1 MLYFYAKK
9 GITRIKTR
17 DFMLGLCTKI
27 VGVFFY
33 NSPLQTP
40 FITYSLLA
48 EKNIYYIFN
57 KK

>member
-17 DFMLGLCTKI
+17 DFTLGLCTKI

-48 EKNIYYIFN
+48 EKNIYI
-57 KK
+57 

>member
-9 GITRIKTR
+9 GITRTKTR
-17 DFMLGLCTKI
+17 DFTLELCPKT

-40 FITYSLLA
+40 FILTLY
-48 EKNIYYIFN
+48 
-57 KK
+57 

>member
-1 MLYFYAKK
+1 MLYFLALK
-9 GITRIKTR
+9 GFI
-17 DFMLGLCTKI
+17 LALCPKV

-48 EKNIYYIFN
+48 EKNIYI
-57 KK
+57 K